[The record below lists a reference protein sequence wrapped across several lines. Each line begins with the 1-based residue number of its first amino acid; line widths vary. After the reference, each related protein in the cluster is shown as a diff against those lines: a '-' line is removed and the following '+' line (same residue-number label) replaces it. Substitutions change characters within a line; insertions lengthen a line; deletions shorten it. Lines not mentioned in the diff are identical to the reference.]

1 MNKINQKLTAE
12 EALHEIAS
20 IEADNAPSELLI
32 DCYHSMLVEQMQEE
46 LTEAQIYA
54 LAKELDIA
62 IYQ

>member
-12 EALHEIAS
+12 EALHEIAR

>member
-1 MNKINQKLTAE
+1 MNKINLKLTTE
-12 EALHEIAS
+12 EALHEIAR